1 MAAAALVFGN
11 SFRVSFRA
19 VVLQLTRRSYW
30 LIKTRLNNNVFSQFE
45 RGKTHLNAERPITS
59 VNLCLGG
66 RSPTAEGLSVGSPT
80 FEMTMAS
87 SAGEVKKKKSHCS
100 SDRFWLD
107 SSWWVPVVGIQQF
120 GPCLMRFELGGA
132 ESRESFSR
140 RNDCGSIYVENVF
153 GLFFRS
159 ISVVKSLS
167 IDSRGLFQG
176 KSVHDSL
183 PHCSIHCV

>member
-66 RSPTAEGLSVGSPT
+66 RRPTAEGLSVGSPT

-87 SAGEVKKKKSHCS
+87 SAGEVKKKKESLFKFKRS
-100 SDRFWLD
+100 ILA
-107 SSWWVPVVGIQQF
+107 G
-120 GPCLMRFELGGA
+120 FELV
-132 ESRESFSR
+132 
-140 RNDCGSIYVENVF
+140 GSCSGNSAIWTV
-153 GLFFRS
+153 
-159 ISVVKSLS
+159 
-167 IDSRGLFQG
+167 
-176 KSVHDSL
+176 
-183 PHCSIHCV
+183 PHAF